1 MCFIFLIISVLLI
14 IILLLI
20 LYIKELNWIYN
31 KTCQISKALVD
42 YSETCEKLIHNQD
55 KIIDSQ
61 DIYIGYL
68 KMKNRKDN

>member
-1 MCFIFLIISVLLI
+1 MIYFLIISILLL

-20 LYIKELNWIYN
+20 LYIKELNWLYN
-31 KTCQISKALVD
+31 KTCQISRALED
-42 YSETCEKLIHNQD
+42 YSKTCEKLINNQD
-55 KIIDSQ
+55 NIIESQ

>member
-1 MCFIFLIISVLLI
+1 MIYFLIIGVLLL

-31 KTCQISKALVD
+31 KTCKISKELID
-42 YSETCEKLIHNQD
+42 YSKTCEKLINNQD
-55 KIIDSQ
+55 KIISSQ
-61 DIYIGYL
+61 DLYISYL

>member
-1 MCFIFLIISVLLI
+1 MLYILIISVLLLI
-14 IILLLI
+14 IILLI

-31 KTCQISKALVD
+31 KTNEISKKLID
-42 YSETCEKLIHNQD
+42 YSKTCEKLIHNQD
-55 KIIDSQ
+55 NIIESQ

>member
-1 MCFIFLIISVLLI
+1 MFYLLIISVLLL

-31 KTCQISKALVD
+31 NTCQISRALLD
-42 YSETCEKLIHNQD
+42 YSETCEKIISNQD
-55 KIIDSQ
+55 RIIDSQ
-61 DIYIGYL
+61 DIYISYL